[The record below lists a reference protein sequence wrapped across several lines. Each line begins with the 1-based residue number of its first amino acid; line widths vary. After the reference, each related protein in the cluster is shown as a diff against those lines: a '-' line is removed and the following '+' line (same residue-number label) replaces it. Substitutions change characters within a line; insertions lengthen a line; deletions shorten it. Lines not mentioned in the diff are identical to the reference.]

1 MTTSSSVQSTGQN
14 EGSGPRAGLVAICKE
29 IAANWEKVKGMP
41 AEQRNAGPKT
51 GYDARNEIVLK
62 NLKKLNEMRRR
73 KNGTA

>member
-1 MTTSSSVQSTGQN
+1 M
-14 EGSGPRAGLVAICKE
+14 VAICKE